1 MKKVI
6 KIKVEDHAALK
17 KIAMNRGIP
26 MSETI
31 SMMIVNYSNESRLLL
46 STKSELH
53 ESIDLILSQCF
64 IKDPSPQAPEVISP
78 DKKDE
83 DQDDF

>member
-6 KIKVEDHAALK
+6 KIKAEDHAALK

-31 SMMIVNYSNESRLLL
+31 SMMIVNYSNESQLLL

-53 ESIDLILSQCF
+53 ESIDSILSQCF
-64 IKDPSPQAPEVISP
+64 VKDWVPEVISP
-78 DKKDE
+78 GE
-83 DQDDF
+83 ENEALDDF